1 MKAGINRRYFLK
13 QSALAAGAL
22 GATGLLPRRTYAA
35 TKGGTKLN
43 CVQIGCG
50 GRGRSHLDA
59 VIVKNAQ
66 NLYALVEPDV
76 KQHAAVKKILET
88 KGIDTRAGG
97 AAARAVGKK
106 KRRSAFNRTPEGSLL
121 LKTA

>member
-1 MKAGINRRYFLK
+1 MHRFAKRADHGVDPVVDGCP
-13 QSALAAGAL
+13 AGAL

-76 KQHAAVKKILET
+76 
-88 KGIDTRAGG
+88 
-97 AAARAVGKK
+97 
-106 KRRSAFNRTPEGSLL
+106 
-121 LKTA
+121 